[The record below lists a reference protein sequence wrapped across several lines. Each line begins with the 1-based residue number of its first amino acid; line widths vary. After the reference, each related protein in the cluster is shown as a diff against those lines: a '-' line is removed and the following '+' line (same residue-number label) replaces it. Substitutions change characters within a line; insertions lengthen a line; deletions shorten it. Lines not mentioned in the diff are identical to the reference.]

1 MSFLEYFYD
10 KRAARQHKIC
20 SSDSK
25 QELTSDTLKT
35 PLNSKLLFSGV
46 LAGVVIVAYVR
57 NRCFPEDKLY
67 EYTLDEPP
75 QPHSN
80 GGPNYER
87 DNLLPHSD
95 SGGFVSFKPEVKA
108 VNNHPQNHQ
117 NHSKTEAAEVP
128 YHIKRQSMVKS
139 QEALA
144 SMPEM
149 PDIPDGLPNPD
160 DVMNGNA
167 HGYATAGRSK
177 MALPLETTM

>member
-1 MSFLEYFYD
+1 M
-10 KRAARQHKIC
+10 
-20 SSDSK
+20 
-25 QELTSDTLKT
+25 
-35 PLNSKLLFSGV
+35 
-46 LAGVVIVAYVR
+46 AGVVIVAYVR

-75 QPHSN
+75 APHSN
-80 GGPNYER
+80 GGPTYER
-87 DNLLPHSD
+87 ENLLPHSD

-108 VNNHPQNHQ
+108 VNNHSNHQ
-117 NHSKTEAAEVP
+117 NHSRAETEVP

-167 HGYATAGRSK
+167 HGYAAPGRSK